1 VVPVISALHGH
12 HDQLR
17 AAELERA
24 RKLLA
29 NGTPPEQVLELL
41 ARGLTNKFLHAPT
54 QALNQAGDAERAELV
69 AMFEKIYQ
77 IPDGD

>member
-1 VVPVISALHGH
+1 M
-12 HDQLR
+12 R
-17 AAELERA
+17 ATELERA

-29 NGTPPEQVLELL
+29 GGAAPDQVLEAL

-69 AMFEKIYQ
+69 AMFERIYQ
-77 IPDGD
+77 IRDGH